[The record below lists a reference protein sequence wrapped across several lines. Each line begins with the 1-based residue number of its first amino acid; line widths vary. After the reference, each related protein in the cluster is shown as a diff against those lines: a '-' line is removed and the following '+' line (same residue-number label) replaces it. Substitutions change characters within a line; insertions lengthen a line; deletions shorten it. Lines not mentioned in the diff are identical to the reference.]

1 MMTVFLKFKNSSYS
15 NCVSCIVN
23 ILNNKMQLE
32 ELNSIKLVKMLL
44 RI

>member
-1 MMTVFLKFKNSSYS
+1 MMAVFLKFKNGSYS
-15 NCVSCIVN
+15 NCVVCIVN

-32 ELNSIKLVKMLL
+32 ELNGIKLVKVLL

>member
-1 MMTVFLKFKNSSYS
+1 MMTVFLKFKNGSYS
-15 NCVSCIVN
+15 NCVVCIVN

-32 ELNSIKLVKMLL
+32 ELNSIKLVKVLL